1 MRKIVLPLLASLAL
15 ASPALANET
24 RVEARGGVIWSNG
37 TSEDTWGGAL
47 GYDFDLGQTTFA
59 GLELSGD
66 KIGAT
71 GTKVALYGTGGYTTE
86 TCDACKGQWHLGAGV
101 EQKLSGPFYV
111 KAEYR
116 HHFKNDVVADSDT
129 LLGGVG
135 VKF

>member
-59 GLELSGD
+59 GLALSGD

-71 GTKVALYGTGGYTTE
+71 GPKVAL
-86 TCDACKGQWHLGAGV
+86 GAGGRLGV
-101 EQKLSGPFYV
+101 EVFGQVLEPP
-111 KAEYR
+111 KASKWPPGFRTRIHSVQSSTE
-116 HHFKNDVVADSDT
+116 
-129 LLGGVG
+129 
-135 VKF
+135 